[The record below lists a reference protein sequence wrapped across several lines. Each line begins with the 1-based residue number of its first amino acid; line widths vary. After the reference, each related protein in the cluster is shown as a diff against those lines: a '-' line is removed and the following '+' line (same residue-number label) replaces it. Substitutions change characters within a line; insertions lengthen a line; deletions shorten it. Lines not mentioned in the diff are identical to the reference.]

1 MEVNTQ
7 TVHAEEARANNVD
20 WSSALIT
27 KDELK
32 SDYNSTGSGKEANIL
47 FGKEGIRWIVVGSE
61 DDGNLVFYSRD
72 SLGNSQ
78 FYTSV
83 ARADAGINYVNST
96 LRETV
101 QSCEKDESLFKSKEQ
116 NLMMITKL
124 NDLNIEDKLYA
135 LYGIDYWQYHTPVYA
150 GSSYD
155 KAVNTAYWCDGDS
168 WLRTVYLDDEEGW
181 AKACL
186 SGNARDIFTTD
197 YDMSFGVSAAFK
209 FDTDKL
215 EFVASSEISE
225 TETDSFSEV
234 TNSNKKYY
242 LRLVDSDSKVAGSVS
257 SVEDGKVSYTAAE
270 GERLVVLVS
279 ANDTTYA
286 YVKNGTGEKETLD
299 LSEISNFPES
309 ESYDVKAWV
318 EKKESDANSPLYY
331 ASDVVTSSFTKTET
345 EEEEVVE
352 EEIGGESQ
360 IDWGEVTVI
369 PGIEGGWSDV
379 YLTGEDVKNGGYNT
393 SETGKTAYVK
403 HYNLHYILDAGKD
416 NKWIIAGVEDD
427 GNMVLVTKEP
437 VGSGSIF
444 NQAEGYSSSYQNEY
458 KDSTLHSNRRGS
470 QDYSEGLS
478 CDADSNLYAQ
488 GSQVTTKSST
498 VTELYY
504 QLHANAEGDTVVY
517 AGTGNDLP
525 VASKH
530 FPSSS
535 FWTRTAAAGSDSQA
549 YYVDGDTKS
558 VKAGDCAEEKG
569 VMAAM
574 KTDNVKFLWRED
586 PTKEGYIIAGN
597 YGNLVS
603 VPSIEDGKITYN
615 LRNVDWEYLV
625 IMLKTGGVIYQYVIP
640 GATSSGEDKTID
652 IKDLAKL
659 SGVDLTDSTEY
670 SIKSFIFNRYYYN
683 YEDEDYYYFRS
694 CEVGDVVEYSY
705 TPEENESDAA
715 SEEVSPILITKDE
728 LKSGD
733 YNTTGSGKIAHIL
746 FGKEGIRW
754 VVVGQE
760 DDGNLIFYSRNF
772 ISDEAIYRCDE
783 AGTVGRIEYSDSY
796 LRSKIQEYQNSTDYF
811 KTTEQGLMLST
822 TLSDQS
828 VDVSDKLYPLYTDY
842 IPGSGGGAGTVYAGG
857 NYNKAVECIYCP
869 LWEGDGDSTF
879 LRSPY
884 DNEGY
889 NCVDF
894 VATNIDTEEI
904 TAACVGYSDAPSA
917 SKCKVTAAFKLDT
930 DKLKFVAS
938 SSISESETDS
948 FSEVTNS
955 DSQYCLRLENS
966 SVTGSVSSVENGKVS
981 YTAADDERL
990 VVLVSANDTTYAYVK
1005 NGTGGKLNLNSIDGL
1020 TNGKEYSVKAWVE
1033 KKESDAHSP
1042 LYYASDVVTSSFT
1055 KTEVVEEEEDKTDGE
1070 DSKSDSE
1077 ITESVTPNWKNE
1089 CESIDTIK
1097 SDYNASGSGKIGY
1110 VKFGKSDIR
1119 WVIAGKESDG
1129 NLVLFSQDSLGKST
1143 GGRYESSSG
1152 DYKNSDLQRY
1162 IQSLLENEEYFKKVE
1177 TDLMLS
1183 TTVDT
1188 KYETV
1193 TDKLYPLYNESTT
1206 EGSCPELYAGAGN
1219 DIRICSDCWP
1229 SVDTWWLRRAC
1240 GVDAIYIVKDKNLE
1254 IEIMYHDKTGG
1265 SYDTAAA
1272 FKLDSSKIRFMSGSS
1287 LPTDETK
1294 NFIKLSDTSDNTF
1307 CLRLKSD
1314 SIGSVSLTKDGE
1326 VTYTATDSDG
1336 RLVVL
1341 ANDGTSTYCHIKA
1354 SASGTNQVLDLNAI
1368 EGLTNGT
1375 EYSVKAWVEKKENDA
1390 NSPLYYAS
1398 DVVTSSFTK
1407 TEVVEEEETE
1417 SVSDSGSI
1425 SGSDS
1430 ESSKADPVYIEPTN
1444 LTATYGQKLREVD
1457 LNEKSESNENSEST
1471 TPGTWKWDDGDVY
1484 VGEVGTNE
1492 FAATFIPD
1500 DTENYNTLGKL
1511 LEVKVLADT
1520 SGWGEKIEIEGSG
1533 HSIYVGSDGTLSA
1546 EVFPKSV
1553 VWVQQLLASS
1563 GKSNWYGL
1571 DNSDDRYRSGS
1582 KFSVKCLS
1590 KTENADEW
1598 NSYYDSLGDGA
1609 STCGT
1614 SVLLIGVTDPDGEEY
1629 SLLSDDED
1637 SATLYIQ
1644 LNSDTGDSEEVDHSD
1659 ILVVTS
1665 SGAAQVSEA
1674 YYVDDVSYPGGS
1686 GNFTKLVLTS
1696 ASSTKSSTTSTSSTD
1711 DETEEDTEEDTEN
1724 SEDEGDLDETEV
1736 DQEDDN
1742 SYSTIGS
1749 SRSKNK
1755 NGDDDSTQDES
1766 SSKTLNDMQ
1775 MILLVCISG
1784 VFIASVLLYVY
1795 LKKRN
1800 KK

>member
-32 SDYNSTGSGKEANIL
+32 SDYNTTGSGKEANIL

-72 SLGNSQ
+72 SLGSSQ

-279 ANDTTYA
+279 AN
-286 YVKNGTGEKETLD
+286 
-299 LSEISNFPES
+299 
-309 ESYDVKAWV
+309 
-318 EKKESDANSPLYY
+318 
-331 ASDVVTSSFTKTET
+331 
-345 EEEEVVE
+345 
-352 EEIGGESQ
+352 
-360 IDWGEVTVI
+360 
-369 PGIEGGWSDV
+369 GI
-379 YLTGEDVKNGGYNT
+379 
-393 SETGKTAYVK
+393 
-403 HYNLHYILDAGKD
+403 
-416 NKWIIAGVEDD
+416 
-427 GNMVLVTKEP
+427 
-437 VGSGSIF
+437 
-444 NQAEGYSSSYQNEY
+444 
-458 KDSTLHSNRRGS
+458 
-470 QDYSEGLS
+470 
-478 CDADSNLYAQ
+478 
-488 GSQVTTKSST
+488 
-498 VTELYY
+498 
-504 QLHANAEGDTVVY
+504 
-517 AGTGNDLP
+517 
-525 VASKH
+525 
-530 FPSSS
+530 
-535 FWTRTAAAGSDSQA
+535 
-549 YYVDGDTKS
+549 
-558 VKAGDCAEEKG
+558 
-569 VMAAM
+569 
-574 KTDNVKFLWRED
+574 
-586 PTKEGYIIAGN
+586 
-597 YGNLVS
+597 
-603 VPSIEDGKITYN
+603 
-615 LRNVDWEYLV
+615 
-625 IMLKTGGVIYQYVIP
+625 
-640 GATSSGEDKTID
+640 
-652 IKDLAKL
+652 
-659 SGVDLTDSTEY
+659 
-670 SIKSFIFNRYYYN
+670 
-683 YEDEDYYYFRS
+683 
-694 CEVGDVVEYSY
+694 
-705 TPEENESDAA
+705 
-715 SEEVSPILITKDE
+715 
-728 LKSGD
+728 
-733 YNTTGSGKIAHIL
+733 
-746 FGKEGIRW
+746 
-754 VVVGQE
+754 
-760 DDGNLIFYSRNF
+760 
-772 ISDEAIYRCDE
+772 
-783 AGTVGRIEYSDSY
+783 
-796 LRSKIQEYQNSTDYF
+796 
-811 KTTEQGLMLST
+811 
-822 TLSDQS
+822 
-828 VDVSDKLYPLYTDY
+828 
-842 IPGSGGGAGTVYAGG
+842 
-857 NYNKAVECIYCP
+857 
-869 LWEGDGDSTF
+869 
-879 LRSPY
+879 
-884 DNEGY
+884 
-889 NCVDF
+889 
-894 VATNIDTEEI
+894 
-904 TAACVGYSDAPSA
+904 
-917 SKCKVTAAFKLDT
+917 
-930 DKLKFVAS
+930 
-938 SSISESETDS
+938 
-948 FSEVTNS
+948 
-955 DSQYCLRLENS
+955 
-966 SVTGSVSSVENGKVS
+966 
-981 YTAADDERL
+981 
-990 VVLVSANDTTYAYVK
+990 TYAYVK

-1033 KKESDAHSP
+1033 KKESDANSP

-1143 GGRYESSSG
+1143 GGRYESNSG

-1711 DETEEDTEEDTEN
+1711 GETEEDTEEDTEN
-1724 SEDEGDLDETEV
+1724 SEDEGNLDETEV